1 MTKKQFDENKE
12 PLALI
17 VSLEPKS
24 GKVIYDTY
32 DWAERDYWVEVFNKD
47 FPHMLH
53 FSTLNKAAMDA
64 RKRYLNQ

>member
-1 MTKKQFDENKE
+1 MTKKQFEESAE

-32 DWAERDYWVEVFNKD
+32 DWAERDYWVEVFKKD
-47 FPHMLH
+47 FPDMLH
-53 FSTLNKAAMDA
+53 FSTLNPAAIRD
-64 RKRYLNQ
+64 